1 MVTHKKYPAYTKA
14 TPLLLALFVLSG
26 CASFTK
32 DGGLNDVKLLTEKH
46 ISQQVIWSKTTAD
59 QHLIAE
65 RVAELM
71 QKDLDVELAVQIAL
85 LNNKSLQAD
94 LFELGISEADMVQA
108 GRLPNPRFS
117 MLYARNNGDYKIEQ
131 ALTFN
136 IFSLLTMPKLVE
148 IERLNFEQTKQ
159 QVAIKVLQVAYQTR
173 QAYFNAVAANQQYSY
188 SLQVKTSAEAS
199 AEMAKRMVKA
209 GNWNQLELAREQ
221 GFYAEAALDMLE
233 AKQKSI
239 AAKESLARLL
249 GMSANQLTLQS
260 RLPDLP
266 KTLTEPEQ
274 FTKQAFAERLDL
286 QAARLR
292 TENMAKRLGLS
303 KTTRFI
309 NVLEIGPARVLEGS
323 RNDAY
328 KKGVD
333 IAFELPLFDWGS
345 AKVARAEASY
355 MQSVNEAAYIANNA
369 QSEIREAYGYYQT
382 SYDIAKQYA
391 DEIVPLRK
399 KILDEKLLRYNGM
412 LVSPFELFADA
423 RAQVSSVKT
432 YIQKLNAFWLAD
444 TELQM
449 TRIGNLHSVERK

>member
-46 ISQQVIWSKTTAD
+46 ISQQVVWSKTTAD

-71 QKDLDVELAVQIAL
+71 QKYLDVEQAVQIAL

-221 GFYAEAALDMLE
+221 GFYAEAALDVLE
-233 AKQKSI
+233 AQQKSI
-239 AAKESLARLL
+239 VAKESLARLL

-449 TRIGNLHSVERK
+449 TRIGNLHSVEGK

>member
-1 MVTHKKYPAYTKA
+1 MVTHKKYPARTKA
-14 TPLLLALFVLSG
+14 APLVLALFVLSG
-26 CASFTK
+26 CASFSK
-32 DGGLNDVKLLTEKH
+32 DGGLNDVKSLAEKH
-46 ISQQVIWSKTTAD
+46 IAQEVVWSKTAAQQQSSAD
-59 QHLIAE
+59 
-65 RVAELM
+65 RVTELL
-71 QKDLDVELAVQIAL
+71 QKRLDVEQAVQVAL
-85 LNNKSLQAD
+85 LNNKGLQAD
-94 LFELGISEADMVQA
+94 LFALGISEADVVQA

-173 QAYFNAVAANQQYSY
+173 QAYFNAVAANQQHDY
-188 SLQVKTSAEAS
+188 SLQVKSSAEAS
-199 AEMAKRMVKA
+199 AEMARRMVKA

-221 GFYAEAALDMLE
+221 GYFAEAGLDVLE
-233 AKQKSI
+233 AQQKST
-239 AAKESLARLL
+239 AATEALARLL
-249 GMSANQLTLQS
+249 GITANQLTLQT

-266 KTLTEPEQ
+266 KALTEPEQ

-292 TENMAKRLGLS
+292 AENMAKRLGLS

-309 NVLEIGPARVLEGS
+309 NVLEIGPARVLEG
-323 RNDAY
+323 RRGDAY

-333 IAFELPLFDWGS
+333 IAFELPLFDWGG

-369 QSEIREAYGYYQT
+369 QSEIREAYGQYQT

-391 DEIVPLRK
+391 EQIVPLRK

-423 RAQVSSVKT
+423 RAQVISVKT
-432 YIQKLNAFWLAD
+432 YIQKLNAFWLAE
-444 TELQM
+444 TKLQM
-449 TRIGNLHSVERK
+449 TRVGNLHAVEGN

>member
-1 MVTHKKYPAYTKA
+1 MVTHKKYPAYSKA

-46 ISQQVIWSKTTAD
+46 IPQQVVWSKTTED

-65 RVAELM
+65 RVAELV

-221 GFYAEAALDMLE
+221 GFYAEAALDVLE
-233 AKQKSI
+233 AQQKSI

>member
-1 MVTHKKYPAYTKA
+1 MVIHKKYPAYTKA

-46 ISQQVIWSKTTAD
+46 ISQQVVWSKTTAD

-221 GFYAEAALDMLE
+221 GFYAEAALDVLE
-233 AKQKSI
+233 AQQKSI

-449 TRIGNLHSVERK
+449 TRIGNLHSVEGK

>member
-1 MVTHKKYPAYTKA
+1 MVTHKKYPAHTKA

-46 ISQQVIWSKTTAD
+46 ISQQVVWSKTTAD

-71 QKDLDVELAVQIAL
+71 QKYLDVEQAVQIAL

-221 GFYAEAALDMLE
+221 GFYAEAALDVLE
-233 AKQKSI
+233 AQQKSI
-239 AAKESLARLL
+239 VAKESLARLL

-449 TRIGNLHSVERK
+449 TRIGNLHSVEGK

>member
-14 TPLLLALFVLSG
+14 TPLFLALFVLSG

-46 ISQQVIWSKTTAD
+46 IPQQVVWSKTTAD

-221 GFYAEAALDMLE
+221 GFYAEAALDVLE
-233 AKQKSI
+233 AQQKSI

>member
-1 MVTHKKYPAYTKA
+1 MVTHKKYPACKRA
-14 TPLLLALFVLSG
+14 TPLLLALFVLNG
-26 CASFTK
+26 CASFSK
-32 DGGLNDVKLLTEKH
+32 DGGLNDVKSLTEKH
-46 ISQQVIWSKTTAD
+46 ISQEVVWSKTPKQQQFSAD
-59 QHLIAE
+59 
-65 RVAELM
+65 RVTELL
-71 QKDLDVELAVQIAL
+71 QKRMDVEQAVQVAL
-85 LNNKSLQAD
+85 LNNRGLQAD
-94 LFELGISEADMVQA
+94 LFALGISEADVVQA

-131 ALTFN
+131 ALTLN

-159 QVAIKVLQVAYQTR
+159 QVAIKVLQVAYQAR
-173 QAYFNAVAANQQYSY
+173 QAYFNAVAANQQYDY

-209 GNWNQLELAREQ
+209 GNWNQLELAREH
-221 GFYAEAALDMLE
+221 GFYAEAALDMLD
-233 AKQKSI
+233 AKQKSV
-239 AAKESLARLL
+239 AAKEALARLL
-249 GMSANQLTLQS
+249 GISAKQLTLQS

-274 FTKQAFAERLDL
+274 FTKQAFEERLDL

-292 TENMAKRLGLS
+292 SEALAKQLGLS

-309 NVLEIGPARVLEGS
+309 NVLEIGPARVLEG
-323 RNDAY
+323 RRGDAY

-355 MQSVNEAAYIANNA
+355 MQSVNDAAYIANNA
-369 QSEIREAYGYYQT
+369 QSEIREAYGQYQS
-382 SYDIAKQYA
+382 SYDIARQYG

-412 LVSPFELFADA
+412 LISPFELFADA

-449 TRIGNLHSVERK
+449 TRIGNLHSLKGK